1 MSSRSSSPRKSSYGP
16 RKDYLFAR
24 FQSTI
29 PLRREVQV
37 TCSEFRQRDHGM
49 VWTLVGYPYR
59 NLDAVIWIEADDV
72 LVPII
77 KQFVLNIE
85 GWPPVDTSEKTPL
98 PTDDERFER
107 FRKAIGEPENIRVEF
122 LKDINDPAL
131 ELTEMRT
138 VTEGKPYALTSE
150 WLTIARG
157 EDDFGEKQAIP
168 RAKILDIVFLGPRAV
183 LAEDMV

>member
-1 MSSRSSSPRKSSYGP
+1 
-16 RKDYLFAR
+16 LFAR

-29 PLRREVQV
+29 PLRRQVQV

-59 NLDAVIWIEADDV
+59 NLDAVIWILSDDV

-85 GWPPVDTSEKTPL
+85 GWPPVDTSEKIPL
-98 PTDDERFER
+98 PTNDERFER

-122 LKDINDPAL
+122 LKDIDDEAL
-131 ELTEMRT
+131 CPRLTEMRT
-138 VTEGKPYALTSE
+138 ITEGKPYALTSE

-157 EDDFGEKQAIP
+157 GDEFGEKQAIP
-168 RAKILDIVFLGPRAV
+168 RAKILDIVFLGPRTV

>member
-1 MSSRSSSPRKSSYGP
+1 M
-16 RKDYLFAR
+16 FAR
-24 FQSTI
+24 FANTI
-29 PLRREVQV
+29 SMKRQVLV
-37 TCSEFRQRDHGM
+37 TCSEFRNRNHGM

-59 NLDAVIWIEADDV
+59 NLDAVIWILSDDV

-85 GWPPVDTSEKTPL
+85 GWPPVDTSEKIPL
-98 PTDDERFER
+98 PTNDERFER

-122 LKDINDPAL
+122 LKDIDDEALDPR
-131 ELTEMRT
+131 LTEMRT
-138 VTEGKPYALTSE
+138 ITEGKPYALTSE

-157 EDDFGEKQAIP
+157 ADEFGEKQAIP
-168 RAKILDIVFLGPRAV
+168 RAKILDIVFLGPRTV